1 MTFIPL
7 IVVLNFSDHLPL
19 AMHFIPPVGYIII
32 IIIIIII
39 TIIIIIIIIRNAK
52 IIVTLSREHYRD
64 TLQSQ

>member
-39 TIIIIIIIIRNAK
+39 IRNAK